1 MKAFQQRANL
11 IQLFVVALLAMSVG
25 ISVST
30 RAAGLFEPHIIE
42 GENEAVCKM
51 ALTYYSD
58 AYYSKSRNIK
68 PLSADVISRPEFT
81 TLEQFGT
88 EGVLVK
94 ADVKIDGRDKV
105 LVYHARLHSWRGDVF
120 TGYLLDSE
128 ELPLLIEQVK
138 ADRQEPIKPFYPQDG
153 EFAWTQETPFKF
165 ESVWFLDETPW
176 AFDENDGKRNIFRLS
191 ADGSL
196 NKVCELKIFDSF
208 DVSSVTH
215 SSALPFFSAYVKSME
230 KIMLS
235 NGHCGTSHP
244 EVGAQNAG
252 RYFVSLAVLRPWSL
266 TFEQDPQDVSK
277 KLLHEHFDQWR
288 YSDIWSYRERDVL
301 DNLKSDAI
309 IELSEYF
316 QVSFSYSSEVA
327 KQLASAVIQEMN
339 INYYSLASF
348 GNAGVDYSKYQ
359 LLVDGTLS
367 DWNQFLGEVTNDESV
382 TIFPEFS
389 LIVDN
394 PILIE
399 KLPVKEN
406 AEKFVTSYEKDLL
419 MVAAHMNNYDSVKY
433 LVDHGW
439 ALDRTTKKE
448 SGVCFFEGPSRV
460 NRSALTYAV
469 ENGSPYL
476 INYLIRA
483 GANSEIVDSDKNSLN
498 FYLQQNPRFT
508 NEEKA
513 LGLSEILK
521 KYSLDVKIKPS
532 YSCDGK
538 LNRIE
543 TAICNS
549 EGLSIYDLELRDAY
563 KKALSITKVSE
574 MVKKSQIKW
583 ISLRAISCNKFSID
597 SQLNSCI
604 ARMTRARI
612 RYLES
617 LVSSF

>member
-1 MKAFQQRANL
+1 MKLFQQRANL
-11 IQLFVVALLAMSVG
+11 IKLFIGTLLAMFVG
-25 ISVST
+25 MSIST
-30 RAAGLFEPHIIE
+30 HAAGLFEPHIIE
-42 GENEAVCKM
+42 GGNESVCNM
-51 ALTYYSD
+51 ALTYYSN

-68 PLSADVISRPEFT
+68 PLSTDVISRPEFT
-81 TLEQFGT
+81 TLEQFGA

-94 ADVKIDGRDKV
+94 ADIRIEGRDKV
-105 LVYHARLHSWRGDVF
+105 LVYFARLHSWRGDVF

-138 ADRQEPIKPFYPQDG
+138 ADRQEPIKPFYPQNG
-153 EFAWTQETPFKF
+153 EFAWAQETPFQF
-165 ESVWFLDETPW
+165 ESTWFLDETPW

-208 DVSSVTH
+208 DVGSVAQ

-244 EVGAQNAG
+244 EVSAQNAG

-266 TFEQDPQDVSK
+266 TFEQDPQGASK

-288 YSDIWSYRERDVL
+288 YSDMWSYRERDVL

-316 QVSFSYSSEVA
+316 QASFSYSAEAA
-327 KQLASAVIQEMN
+327 KQLASVIVQEMN

-348 GNAGVDYSKYQ
+348 ENADADYSKYQ

-367 DWNQFLGEVTNDESV
+367 DWNQFLGEMTNDESV

-394 PILIE
+394 PTLIK
-399 KLPVKEN
+399 KLPVREN
-406 AEKFVTSYEKDLL
+406 AKRFVTFYEKDLL

-448 SGVCFFEGPSRV
+448 SGVCWEGPSRV

-498 FYLQQNPRFT
+498 FYLQKNPRFT
-508 NEEKA
+508 AEEKG
-513 LGLSEILK
+513 LGLTGILK
-521 KYSLDVKIKPS
+521 EYPLDKKIKPS
-532 YSCDGK
+532 YPCGGK

-549 EGLSIYDLELRDAY
+549 EGLSIYDIELRDAY

-583 ISLRAISCNKFSID
+583 IGLRTMSCNNFSVD

-604 ARMTRARI
+604 ARITRARI
-612 RYLES
+612 RYLEN